1 MLRALGVNFTV
12 RPATTPYT
20 INGRTGEVVVGGV
33 KLGILGE
40 VKPEVLEKLKLEY
53 PVAVAEISLGKLLE
67 SLKEY

>member
-1 MLRALGVNFTV
+1 
-12 RPATTPYT
+12 
-20 INGRTGEVVVGGV
+20 
-33 KLGILGE
+33 